1 LSDFRSH
8 TDRKIIAAQLVL
20 ALLISTALLTGFGVV
35 EAYSALAGGMI
46 SVAAN
51 VFLALRLFDGRVS
64 WDSAGLTASVY
75 RGVIGRILL
84 TLALFALTLALI
96 RPLDAVVFFAA
107 YLLVQVS
114 PAVIVSFIK

>member
-84 TLALFALTLALI
+84 TLALFALALI